1 MALLLL
7 AMLTAF
13 GNDVCQKCDISKVK
27 LIHENIDSL
36 TLEIVEDFLCTLDR
50 SCINNVEFSEW
61 SNETIFTILINAPA
75 LFFQVMD
82 KGKINSVLI
91 LSEIETPIHDL
102 IDLQKVY
109 NNVKAVST
117 ETELK
122 NNVLKSVIKAAS
134 NINEEIKR

>member
-1 MALLLL
+1 
-7 AMLTAF
+7 
-13 GNDVCQKCDISKVK
+13 
-27 LIHENIDSL
+27 
-36 TLEIVEDFLCTLDR
+36 
-50 SCINNVEFSEW
+50 
-61 SNETIFTILINAPA
+61 
-75 LFFQVMD
+75 MD